1 MTFPTNRVHSIQ
13 TDIYMNTITNSFAQY
28 DEQWNKAL
36 IAFKIKH
43 SITNSWRVLSGKSI
57 TEQLETK
64 AVRIREMQEEL
75 NDDRKTIEE
84 LFIEILNL
92 CIVGLIQIN
101 PSLEIPIEIDSDTSQ
116 KLYSFEQEKIRNLM
130 IKKNH
135 DYGEAWR
142 EMRMCSFVDLI
153 LSKIH
158 RVKQIELNEGKT
170 LISEG
175 IDANY
180 HDIANYANFAL
191 IKISEDLSVL

>member
-1 MTFPTNRVHSIQ
+1 MNKTLNTFS
-13 TDIYMNTITNSFAQY
+13 QY
-28 DEQWNKAL
+28 DEQWDKAFV
-36 IAFKIKH
+36 AFKINH
-43 SITNSWRVLSGKSI
+43 STTNSWRVLSGKSV
-57 TEQLETK
+57 TEQLYIKTS
-64 AVRIREMQEEL
+64 RIREMQEEL
-75 NDDRKTIEE
+75 NNDRKTIEE

-101 PSLEIPIEIDSDTSQ
+101 PSLDIPVEIDNDTNQ

-158 RVKQIELNEGKT
+158 RVKQIESNEGKT